1 MGYITVYC
9 NRPSVKCEHYFNN
22 FDPAFRV
29 FRFIGGGGVRAGDL
43 RGNIRAFKACKV

>member
-9 NRPSVKCEHYFNN
+9 NRPSVKFEHYFNN

-29 FRFIGGGGVRAGDL
+29 FRFIGGWGGGGGRAGDL
-43 RGNIRAFKACKV
+43 GRKHKSL